1 MCCSTHSFAHLEIC
15 DHILIA
21 GCVATEFA
29 VSDDVVAVGAHAM
42 SLGPDPDSCCDTG
55 HGTRSLDVVSKI
67 KRDRLP
73 DPQPWK

>member
-1 MCCSTHSFAHLEIC
+1 M
-15 DHILIA
+15 
-21 GCVATEFA
+21 ATEFA

-42 SLGPDPDSCCDTG
+42 SLGPDSYCDTG

-67 KRDRLP
+67 KRDRLA